1 MIKTL
6 IIAMQEAELREL
18 LAVTRPLNPASTSGL
33 IPEDL
38 LKGPGLSGVPFSSV
52 VLLPALNGNSIAQLV
67 GVIHRAVEQL
77 GASVVIAPSNKTWRE
92 LISRVAQRMK
102 AGCIT
107 DCTKLALENGRITA
121 ERPSLGGAFL
131 EKLEVNKLP
140 VFLTYQLKG
149 VEEQWPER
157 EVKPEIV
164 RIEVAS
170 KEEGTLKILSRERFA
185 KSGVDLARARRIVAV
200 GRGFRRMEDL
210 RIAEE
215 LARLLDAE
223 IACSRPIASDLRWL
237 PEDRHIG
244 LSGRW
249 VSPDLYI
256 AIGISGQVQHM
267 VGVRN
272 SKIIV
277 AVNNDPSAPIHREAD
292 YSVIQDL
299 YVFLPQLVKVINER
313 RGRLT

>member
-1 MIKTL
+1 LIKTL
-6 IIAMQEAELREL
+6 LAAEQESELREL
-18 LAVTRPLNPASTSGL
+18 LVVASRLNPASTSAVL
-33 IPEDL
+33 PESML
-38 LKGPGLSGVPFSSV
+38 ESPALRGVPLSSV
-52 VLLPALNGNSIAQLV
+52 VPLPAPNGRPLAQLV

-77 GASVVIAPSNKTWRE
+77 GALVVIAPSNKTWRE
-92 LISRVAQRMK
+92 LMSRVAQRMR

-107 DCTKLALENGRITA
+107 DCTRLALEDGRITA

-140 VFLTYQLKG
+140 VLLTCQLRG

-157 EVKPEIV
+157 EVKPEV
-164 RIEVAS
+164 LRIEVAS
-170 KEEGTLKILSRERFA
+170 KEEGTLRILSRERFA

-210 RIAEE
+210 RMAEE
-215 LARLLDAE
+215 LARLLEAE
-223 IACSRPIASDLRWL
+223 IACSRPIASDLKWL

-299 YVFLPQLVKVINER
+299 YVFLPELVKVINER
-313 RGRLT
+313 RGRPT

>member
-92 LISRVAQRMK
+92 LMSRVAQRMK